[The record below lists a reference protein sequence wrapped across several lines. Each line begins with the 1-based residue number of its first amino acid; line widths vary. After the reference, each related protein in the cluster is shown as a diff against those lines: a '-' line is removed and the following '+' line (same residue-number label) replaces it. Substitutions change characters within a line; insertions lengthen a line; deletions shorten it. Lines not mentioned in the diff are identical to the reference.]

1 MLKSTVIYF
10 VGRFGSAVITM
21 VSVAIYTRL
30 MAPDEYGVYALV
42 MSGALVAYAATM
54 QWLALSLGRFLPE
67 YQDQEAVVLSHVAM
81 VYGAT
86 TLLVLASAGILVP
99 WLVPTTEMRA
109 VLILG
114 IGVFLATTPAEL
126 TLINFQMR
134 GNAYRYVQFTLLRV
148 MVAAAIGVT
157 LAYLGWGSVGVLS
170 GVIAGHL
177 CIVLPNLAGTWG
189 SVRRSLLCKQLFR
202 ELAAYGLP
210 FAATGA
216 LAAVIH
222 ASDRYIIGVLIGTDA
237 AGLYAAPYDL
247 AMRSL
252 YVLMLVVAMAGN
264 PLILRACEEG
274 GEAAARPLIRRQVEL
289 LLGLALPAAI
299 AFVLLSPAI
308 VNVFLG
314 EAFQATARELMPWIV
329 AATVLNGFSGLLSGV
344 GILRA
349 QAADSPD
356 LRLHRR
362 RGREHG
368 VELRADPEN
377 GPDRSGGGHGPRLR
391 INRDHELPDRAQ
403 ALPPALATG
412 GISRDPGSLRRVG
425 ADPVAGARRHGARP
439 GPAALPSR
447 RSGLPRR
454 LGRSRR
460 RRHAASLR
468 QLHTNSP
475 WHHAS
480 RPVRM
485 EALTSWRK

>member
-114 IGVFLATTPAEL
+114 VGVFLATTPAEL

-329 AATVLNGFSGLLSGV
+329 AATVLNGFQAFYLALAFSVPKRPTLQIYVFIVGAVVNTVLNFVLIPRMGLIGAAVATVLAYVLIVIMSFLTARKLFPLPWPQAGFL
-344 GILRA
+344 GIL
-349 QAADSPD
+349 AACAVWALILWP
-356 LRLHRR
+356 
-362 RGREHG
+362 
-368 VELRADPEN
+368 A
-377 GPDRSGGGHGPRLR
+377 
-391 INRDHELPDRAQ
+391 RDDT
-403 ALPPALATG
+403 ALA
-412 GISRDPGSLRRVG
+412 PVLLHCLVG
-425 ADPVAGARRHGARP
+425 AVAYLAVLIVLDVGDTRHLFARCTRIALGIMRP
-439 GPAALPSR
+439 GR
-447 RSGLPRR
+447 FGWKR
-454 LGRSRR
+454 
-460 RRHAASLR
+460 
-468 QLHTNSP
+468 
-475 WHHAS
+475 
-480 RPVRM
+480 
-485 EALTSWRK
+485 